1 MVGQSLLAD
10 PVTLALI
17 LFILGLVFVF
27 YLFVRRTVIGFR
39 EGFES
44 GKRDE
49 RR

>member
-1 MVGQSLLAD
+1 MATEAMQVDPFTLL
-10 PVTLALI
+10 LI
-17 LFILGLVFVF
+17 LFILGLVFFF